1 MSQASHDYW
10 REAFMLALES
20 MDRFDIVETM
30 TAEQLNEMG
39 EALSG
44 SYENYGDAFYSPPA
58 SDRIADIERH
68 HEARF
73 AALQR
78 EFDAYRDNAEAA
90 VKQALR
96 QPSDA
101 SVSIGKHGEVTR
113 YGGRSERIQ

>member
-1 MSQASHDYW
+1 VNEASNDYW
-10 REAFMLALES
+10 QEAFMLALES
-20 MDRFDIVETM
+20 MDRFDIVESM
-30 TAEQLNEMG
+30 TPEQLKEMG

-58 SDRIADIERH
+58 SDRINDIERH
-68 HEARF
+68 HKARF

-78 EFDAYRDNAEAA
+78 EFDDYRANAETA

-101 SVSIGKHGEVTR
+101 DVSIGKYGEVTR